1 MSGATYVS
9 LTMCISFVNTMISSD
24 ISAYVTFALH
34 LLWVYLIE
42 LIKMDKRWMSE
53 ARHTT
58 PYTDGVA

>member
-34 LLWVYLIE
+34 LL
-42 LIKMDKRWMSE
+42 
-53 ARHTT
+53 
-58 PYTDGVA
+58 